1 MVKPFWRL
9 YGERN
14 SLSIE
19 ADIKREVRD
28 FYNSVGWKQIGHGV
42 YQNARYEDLRPVS
55 RRYIHDCHLRVLRHL
70 PHNGTYLLDAG
81 SGPIQYPEYLTYS
94 EGFKFRVCLD
104 ISHIALKEAR
114 KRISEHGLFV
124 VGDVANLPFK
134 PNTFEGEIS
143 LHTVHHLPLQ
153 EHEQAFMEFYR
164 VLRPGGR
171 VVVVNSWGKYSP
183 LMSFFQPFIALAF
196 SFLRIYRR
204 VRKLGVD
211 PTSSPMGT
219 HPEAEARLRSSGSY
233 IKRYSYS
240 WLKSHLKALPG
251 LEVYVWRS
259 VSTSFL
265 RAFIHRKLW
274 GTGWLRLIYSL
285 EERAPRF
292 FGRVGQYP
300 MILFHKPERERS
312 LEEG

>member
-1 MVKPFWRL
+1 M
-9 YGERN
+9 
-14 SLSIE
+14 SIE
-19 ADIKREVRD
+19 ADIKREVRE
-28 FYNSVGWKQIGHGV
+28 FYDSVGWKQVGHGV

-55 RRYIHDCHLRVLRHL
+55 REYIHECHLRVLRHL
-70 PHNGTYLLDAG
+70 PRYGTYLLDAG

-94 EGFKFRVCLD
+94 AGFKYRVCLD

-114 KRISEHGLFV
+114 QRISEHGLYV

-134 PNTFEGEIS
+134 PNIFEGEIS
-143 LHTVHHLPLQ
+143 LHTVHHLPTQ

-171 VVVVNSWGKYSP
+171 VVVVNSWGQYSP
-183 LMSFFQPFIALAF
+183 LMRLFQPFITLAF
-196 SFLRIYRR
+196 LMLRIYRR
-204 VRKLGVD
+204 MRGLGEGRAS
-211 PTSSPMGT
+211 TPMCDL
-219 HPEAEARLRSSGSY
+219 PEVEVVLQSSGSHVQ
-233 IKRYSYS
+233 RVSYS
-240 WLKSHLKALPG
+240 WLKRRLESLPG
-251 LEVYVWRS
+251 FEVYVWRS

-265 RAFIHRKLW
+265 RAFIHRRLW
-274 GTGWLRLIYSL
+274 GARWLRLIYGL

-300 MILFHKPERERS
+300 MILFHKPEREIG